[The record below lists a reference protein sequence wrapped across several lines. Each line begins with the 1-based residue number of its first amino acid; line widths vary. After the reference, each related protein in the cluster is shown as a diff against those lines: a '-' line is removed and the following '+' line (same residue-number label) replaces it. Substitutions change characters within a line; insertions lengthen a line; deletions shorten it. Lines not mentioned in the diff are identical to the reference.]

1 MAVALALSSVAD
13 ESSCAFLNVH
23 SGKRLMDRGE
33 AERACAAFETGL
45 EARTVRGSL
54 NRRLRQ
60 ALDEAIAKVRSR
72 QGLFFCLFC
81 ASLRS
86 GVLPEAAQRS
96 TMSAG

>member
-1 MAVALALSSVAD
+1 MPSLWPVPSVAD
-13 ESSCAFLNVH
+13 KSCAFLNVH

-60 ALDEAIAKVRSR
+60 ALDEAIAKV
-72 QGLFFCLFC
+72 LF
-81 ASLRS
+81 SLLPRTFLLPVLCFS
-86 GVLPEAAQRS
+86 VVRGVFAGSRS
-96 TMSAG
+96 TLSAG

>member
-1 MAVALALSSVAD
+1 MRI
-13 ESSCAFLNVH
+13 H

-72 QGLFFCLFC
+72 QGLLFFCLF
-81 ASLRS
+81 
-86 GVLPEAAQRS
+86 VLLCGQGRFCRKPLSRS
-96 TMSAG
+96 TLSAG